1 MLNTYYWLGE
11 RYMENVQIAE
21 LRVSLRWFQV
31 SRVEKNSN
39 ATSVTISLVWIRSDN
54 YVKSNISMIMP

>member
-1 MLNTYYWLGE
+1 MLNTYYCLGE

-31 SRVEKNSN
+31 LRVEKNSN
-39 ATSVTISLVWIRSDN
+39 ATSATISLVWIRSDN
-54 YVKSNISMIMP
+54 YVKSNISMIMA

>member
-1 MLNTYYWLGE
+1 
-11 RYMENVQIAE
+11 MENVQIAE